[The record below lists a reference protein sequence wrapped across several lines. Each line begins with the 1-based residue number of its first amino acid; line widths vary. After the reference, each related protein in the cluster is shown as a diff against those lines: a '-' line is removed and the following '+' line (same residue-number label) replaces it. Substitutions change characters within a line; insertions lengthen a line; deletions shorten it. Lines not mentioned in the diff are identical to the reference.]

1 MITLPRNPLK
11 GTGRPDPATASR
23 RRFARRQWLRRWLV
37 WRYVIALG
45 PARRP
50 RRRAP
55 SGWSSSARSSPSN
68 RSRCKVATRCSPV
81 SRSSPPPTSRTV
93 PTSSSSTS
101 GAIRARVGA
110 LAPVRRVDVSRD
122 WPHGVLIK
130 VTERTPVAVVEIGGR
145 FHAMD
150 AEGVLFRDYRRPPAG
165 MPRVVSTEGTSSAAL
180 AEAARVIAALP
191 SGLAGRVDHVAVAGV
206 DQVSLVMRGGALVIW
221 GSDAQSDAQGPGAAA
236 APLPAGPHLR
246 RQRPRPARHQPRV
259 SDAPTRR
266 RRDASGPEQAAL
278 RACSHAGGADDAR
291 PAERQIPRRAGRVCR
306 RLDLRSA

>member
-11 GTGRPDPATASR
+11 GTGRPDPAAASR

-37 WRYVIALG
+37 WRYVIGSVLLVAFAAGAIWLVFVSSFLTVQQVQVQGGDALLTQQQILAAADV
-45 PARRP
+45 PAG
-50 RRRAP
+50 AHL
-55 SGWSSSARSSPSN
+55 
-68 RSRCKVATRCSPV
+68 VELDL
-81 SRSSPPPTSRTV
+81 
-93 PTSSSSTS
+93 
-101 GAIRARVGA
+101 GAIRSRVGA

-206 DQVSLVMRGGALVIW
+206 DQVSLAMRGGAVVIW
-221 GSDAQSDAQGPGAAA
+221 GSDAQSALKAQVLQQLLSHPGHTYDVSV
-236 APLPAGPHLR
+236 PGQPVTS
-246 RQRPRPARHQPRV
+246 PR
-259 SDAPTRR
+259 
-266 RRDASGPEQAAL
+266 
-278 RACSHAGGADDAR
+278 
-291 PAERQIPRRAGRVCR
+291 
-306 RLDLRSA
+306 